1 MYAIIE
7 LITHT
12 HALYKNLGNK
22 ANSPISFFLKNI
34 SGYKKVLQR
43 YNNPIMKKA
52 KKYYPLGVYFSR
64 LDKIDTNL
72 KKTEEFGSFLILSLV
87 EEIGEMARAY
97 LAKHGR
103 KPTNIA
109 AQNDETYEQELG
121 DIIVSILRFAR
132 IKNINL
138 HKRILYTLQKI
149 KRRKEQPKI

>member
-12 HALYKNLGNK
+12 HALYKNFQNK
-22 ANSPISFFLKNI
+22 ANNI
-34 SGYKKVLQR
+34 SYTKNALCR
-43 YNNPIMKKA
+43 YNNLIMKKA

>member
-1 MYAIIE
+1 MRVQLTY
-7 LITHT
+7 
-12 HALYKNLGNK
+12 
-22 ANSPISFFLKNI
+22 
-34 SGYKKVLQR
+34 
-43 YNNPIMKKA
+43 MKKA

-149 KRRKEQPKI
+149 KRRKEQPKV